1 VPMPA
6 AAPGKG
12 FLGALLDFNFNHL
25 VTTKLIKLF
34 YGLALLMISGF
45 AFVVL
50 YVGLWV
56 FGLRNGQ
63 FLGIL
68 VMLSSPFVW
77 LFEAVLVRIFM
88 ESIVVRFKTAE
99 YLRIIKDKL

>member
-1 VPMPA
+1 MPA